1 MLPDISV
8 VPRSQR
14 IIFEGKMD
22 LSRSSLISLL
32 SFGLLEFAGY
42 SKAFLPPNLH
52 FEFVLRPSEELW
64 IRSDE
69 ESAMSLRLSRGL
81 GMKSHSLYSDT
92 EDSCDRV

>member
-1 MLPDISV
+1 
-8 VPRSQR
+8 
-14 IIFEGKMD
+14 MD

-32 SFGLLEFAGY
+32 SFGLLEFVGY

>member
-1 MLPDISV
+1 
-8 VPRSQR
+8 
-14 IIFEGKMD
+14 MD

>member
-1 MLPDISV
+1 MN
-8 VPRSQR
+8 
-14 IIFEGKMD
+14 

-42 SKAFLPPNLH
+42 SKDFLPPNLH
-52 FEFVLRPSEELW
+52 FEPFASRQSEELW

-81 GMKSHSLYSDT
+81 GMKSHPYILIPRILVIESDI
-92 EDSCDRV
+92 C